1 MTFIS
6 LEKYKCKEILEDED
20 LLVLNKLAYSS
31 YSLYKLQKC
40 TKVPLTSLWR
50 IINKLI
56 EKEYVLH
63 QKRGIY
69 TLTLKGA
76 LALYLTDKEEY
87 KNSALYFISFLFPYK
102 NIKNV
107 IDYIIN
113 LLLRKNICILN
124 LVSLHGFENIYP
136 YIFSALLQGEKLKPC
151 MIEFI
156 IDNYLDKIPYT
167 IIDGCKL
174 FIIIHNGVKKIVLG
188 KCKVLGNVNNGYCSH
203 IEKIDEKKIVKILL

>member
-20 LLVLNKLAYSS
+20 VLILNKLAYSS

-63 QKRGIY
+63 QRRGIY
-69 TLTLKGA
+69 ALTLKGA

-107 IDYIIN
+107 IDCTIN
-113 LLLRKNICILN
+113 LLLKRNTCILN
-124 LVSLHGFENIYP
+124 LVSLHGFENVYP
-136 YIFSALLQGEKLKPC
+136 YIINALLQGEKLKPC

-156 IDNYLDKIPYT
+156 LDNYIDEIPYT
-167 IIDGCKL
+167 SLDGCKL
-174 FIIIHNGVKKIVLG
+174 FIVIHNGAKKIVLG
-188 KCKVLGNVNNGYCSH
+188 KCKVLGNLSNGYCSH
-203 IEKIDEKKIVKILL
+203 IEKIDEKKMVKIFL